1 MGWQRRYE
9 AGGITAGTRRE
20 WDRRPDEYLA
30 SFVQN
35 AWDAMRRHMG
45 RWREFVRM
53 SATCWRRVDGGIG
66 LRDDAIVSPR
76 RDGDTGLAAVYRLDG
91 FCRAEVRLVATI
103 LANVSARFG
112 VDRTRNGRDIRR

>member
-45 RWREFVRM
+45 RWREFERV
-53 SATCWRRVDGGIG
+53 SATCWGRVDGGVG
-66 LRDDAIVSPR
+66 LRGDATVRVRSGNR
-76 RDGDTGLAAVYRLDG
+76 RDDVGLAAAQRLDET
-91 FCRAEVRLVATI
+91 FRAGVR
-103 LANVSARFG
+103 
-112 VDRTRNGRDIRR
+112 